1 MNRTPSSI
9 CGNSN
14 WRGWP
19 EKKASGSD
27 CSAETTEP
35 LYAQPMD
42 LSIIIVNWNSLG
54 YLRKCIRSVYKHVH
68 GISIEI
74 VVVDNA
80 SPELGVETVNEEF
93 PAVNILKSTVNLGFA
108 GANNLGFRQSSGD
121 FVLFLN
127 PDTELV
133 DDAFA
138 TVLRTAKSL
147 ADAGIIGC
155 KLLNSDLTIQTSCI
169 QTFPTIP
176 NQLLD
181 YEFLR
186 LRWPNS
192 SFWNIGPLFSDS
204 DAAASV
210 EVISGAC
217 MLMKRE
223 TFERAGFF
231 TEDYFMYAED
241 LDLCYKVKALGLR
254 NYYVGKAQVI
264 HHGGQSSNRMN
275 VSNWATIMKFKA
287 VHKFCVRWHGSL
299 YGWVF
304 RAAMGS
310 AAILRLGLLMLMKP
324 WPANESRKRMIE
336 HATSKWLA
344 VLKWSYGVDGTVLK
358 AAVQR

>member
-1 MNRTPSSI
+1 M
-9 CGNSN
+9 
-14 WRGWP
+14 
-19 EKKASGSD
+19 E
-27 CSAETTEP
+27 
-35 LYAQPMD
+35 

-54 YLRKCIRSVYKHVH
+54 YLRKCIRSVYEHAR
-68 GISIEI
+68 GASFEI

-80 SPELGVETVNEEF
+80 SPEPGVEILNEEF
-93 PAVNILKSTVNLGFA
+93 PDVSIIKSAVNLGFA
-108 GANNLGFRQSSGD
+108 GANNLGFRKSSGE

-133 DDAFA
+133 DNAFA
-138 TVLRTAKSL
+138 TMLLKAKSL
-147 ADAGIIGC
+147 ADAGIVGC
-155 KLLNSDLTIQTSCI
+155 KLLNSDLTVQTSCI

-186 LRWPNS
+186 LRWPNC

-204 DAAASV
+204 DEAASV

-217 MLMKRE
+217 MLMRRE
-223 TFERAGFF
+223 VFERAGMF

-254 NYYVGKAQVI
+254 NYYVGKAKVI

-287 VHKFCVRWHGSL
+287 VHKFCVKWHGSL
-299 YGWVF
+299 YGWMF

-310 AAILRLGLLMLMKP
+310 AAIFRLLLLLLMKP
-324 WPANESRKRMIE
+324 WPANESRKHTIE

-344 VLKWSYGVDGTVLK
+344 VLKWSYGVDGTMLK
-358 AAVQR
+358 PATSAAQR